1 MNFNCQSAAISE
13 LQKLAKA
20 GRQSILIEGFEG
32 CGKSYLAGMYAQMLG
47 CNDFVVV
54 NPTISEVKS
63 TVDDCYQLNN
73 RVVLCIEN
81 LDTGVVGA
89 SYALLKF
96 LEEPYPDIFIVVTCR
111 NLKRIPDTII
121 SRSFVVTI
129 SNPTKSDIDEFARN
143 KYPNRYNKVV
153 GHSIWNCVRT
163 FKDADIVMMMSDAQ
177 LEYFNSLK
185 AVTSFKD
192 TVASLTWK
200 LGHFDDNSECP
211 IELTMRYLMELNL
224 SPFINKCCI
233 DCIKDINQG
242 RIAKHAALA
251 KFCFDAK
258 YCE

>member
-32 CGKSYLAGMYAQMLG
+32 CGKSYLAGMYAQMLN

-54 NPTISEVKS
+54 NPTISEVKA

-153 GHSIWNCVRT
+153 GHSIWKCVRT
-163 FKDADIVMMMSDAQ
+163 FKD
-177 LEYFNSLK
+177 
-185 AVTSFKD
+185 
-192 TVASLTWK
+192 TVANLTWK